1 MRRYILTAAV
11 MSAAA
16 TLTGLAPAGTGPA
29 RAAVTGTR
37 AAPGAQLWVAREFR
51 GGEALAMAVAP
62 GGRRVYVTGYGWS
75 GRGTG
80 QDYATA
86 AYDAATGRR
95 LWARLYN
102 GSTHA
107 GRNLTDDAYSVA
119 VSPGG
124 RRVFVTGQSVGRR
137 SGYDY
142 ATVAYSAA
150 TGRQLWVSRYNG
162 PANGDDSAES
172 VAVGPGGRTVF
183 VTGQSAGRGTRDD
196 YATVAYGAATG
207 RQRWVSRYNGPANG
221 ADFAASVAVS
231 PAGNRVFVTG
241 GSKGLTTGHGYAT
254 VAYGAATGRQLW
266 VSRYSGPWKDEDP
279 VGGARSV
286 AVSPDGTMVYVTG
299 IGEDRDVV
307 AVYATVAYSAAD
319 GARRWVSRYNPGSGD
334 DVAAS
339 VAVSPD
345 GTMVYVT
352 GTSGGRRIGVDY
364 ATIAYRG

>member
-124 RRVFVTGQSVGRR
+124 R
-137 SGYDY
+137 
-142 ATVAYSAA
+142 
-150 TGRQLWVSRYNG
+150 
-162 PANGDDSAES
+162 
-172 VAVGPGGRTVF
+172 TVF
-183 VTGQSAGRGTRDD
+183 VTGESPGKIGR
-196 YATVAYGAATG
+196 AHV
-207 RQRWVSRYNGPANG
+207 
-221 ADFAASVAVS
+221 
-231 PAGNRVFVTG
+231 
-241 GSKGLTTGHGYAT
+241 
-254 VAYGAATGRQLW
+254 
-266 VSRYSGPWKDEDP
+266 
-279 VGGARSV
+279 
-286 AVSPDGTMVYVTG
+286 
-299 IGEDRDVV
+299 
-307 AVYATVAYSAAD
+307 
-319 GARRWVSRYNPGSGD
+319 
-334 DVAAS
+334 
-339 VAVSPD
+339 
-345 GTMVYVT
+345 
-352 GTSGGRRIGVDY
+352 
-364 ATIAYRG
+364 